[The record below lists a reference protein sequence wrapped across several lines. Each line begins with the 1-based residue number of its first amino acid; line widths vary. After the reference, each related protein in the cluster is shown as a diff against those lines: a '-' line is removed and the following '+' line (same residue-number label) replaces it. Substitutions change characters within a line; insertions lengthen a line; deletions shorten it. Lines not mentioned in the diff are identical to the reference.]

1 MDGSTAFL
9 PSRRPSPSPSQLP
22 SVRAKEAMGSM
33 APAPSTS
40 TPQQTPVHSYPPS
53 ASSSAPRPDSL
64 GGSYGPDTLTYLIHT
79 QTDGISDLRLQ
90 VSHEPSSSKQPPR
103 PAYFRERALTENNEI
118 VDSIIDATTGRTCWS
133 VHRPT
138 RGWYLHLRSPLLPPN
153 TAISL
158 RSPSAGEHDP
168 SASPLTFAVRTRIR
182 PQALNRVR
190 SRIDRGEADE
200 GQGSHS
206 GDDSYAAANDGIRG
220 LAIEGEGM
228 PEVAVAATG
237 REERKTSAGGHA
249 RRRSGATGSGSHA
262 PDSRSTSKRPSSVV
276 AKSPMIP
283 EVDDERSTQ
292 PASSRKLPKLAIPD
306 TRGSRS
312 ANGDRPYSPNQGSPS
327 HFASDSAASVC
338 HFLLTDAACKTAVQ
352 SWTRWACS
360 ILPAE
365 IRPSVALDADKS
377 FSLYWT
383 DCPPGAAAGK
393 GEPIEVVRFEDQ
405 SGRWLWNSHTRGRL
419 ALQTSAM
426 HALGLQHEFWIS
438 AALAYIQFLE
448 DKDAYEAARDA

>member
-1 MDGSTAFL
+1 
-9 PSRRPSPSPSQLP
+9 
-22 SVRAKEAMGSM
+22 MGSI
-33 APAPSTS
+33 ATAPSTS

-53 ASSSAPRPDSL
+53 ASSSAHRPDSL
-64 GGSYGPDTLTYLIHT
+64 GGSYGPDTLTFLVHT

-90 VSHEPSSSKQPPR
+90 VSHEASSSKQPPR
-103 PAYFRERALTENNEI
+103 PAYFRERTLTENNEI

-133 VHRPT
+133 VHKPT

-158 RSPSAGEHDP
+158 RSPSAGERDP

-182 PQALNRVR
+182 PQVLNRVR
-190 SRIDRGEADE
+190 SRIDRGETSE
-200 GQGSHS
+200 GGHS
-206 GDDSYAAANDGIRG
+206 RDDSDAAANDGVRG
-220 LAIEGEGM
+220 LAIEGGGALSSEAGM

-237 REERKTSAGGHA
+237 REERRISAGGHA

-262 PDSRSTSKRPSSVV
+262 PDSRSSSKRPSSAV

-283 EVDDERSTQ
+283 EVDDERPTP
-292 PASSRKLPKLAIPD
+292 PASSGKLPKLAIPD
-306 TRGSRS
+306 TRSPRS

-327 HFASDSAASVC
+327 RFASDSEASVC
-338 HFLLTDAACKTAVQ
+338 HFMLTDAACKTAVQ

-383 DCPPGAAAGK
+383 DCPPGTGAGK

-405 SGRWLWNSHTRGRL
+405 SGRWMWNSHTRGRL
-419 ALQTSAM
+419 TLQTSAM
-426 HALGLQHEFWIS
+426 HALGLQPEFWIS